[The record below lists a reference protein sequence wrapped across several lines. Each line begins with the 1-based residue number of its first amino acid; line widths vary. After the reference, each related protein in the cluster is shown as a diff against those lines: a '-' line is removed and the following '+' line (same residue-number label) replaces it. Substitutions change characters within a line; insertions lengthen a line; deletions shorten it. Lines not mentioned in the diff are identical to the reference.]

1 MAVSPVTTSSDNA
14 ANSRSL
20 GNTSDE
26 LLNSFMT
33 LLVAQMQNQDPTNP
47 MDNNQLTSQ
56 LAQFQTAAGIEQ
68 LNTTVYGVGLLVNS
82 MQQMNATDWIGRT
95 VLIEGKPVV
104 STSEDGNQDFSFSL
118 GSDADK
124 VTVTLTDDEGNTYVG
139 TLKDVKAGI
148 HTYSL
153 DDLTDFQPTDP
164 REQADTTF
172 TVSYSAITESGDSP
186 KIMELKPAQVESVSF
201 SQTGAVLHLGIDG
214 IAMLNQIFL
223 VQ

>member
-68 LNTTVYGVGLLVNS
+68 LNTTVLGVGALVNS
-82 MQQMNATDWIGRT
+82 MQQMNAADWVGRT

-118 GSDADK
+118 GSDAEK

-139 TLKDVKAGI
+139 TLKDVKAGV

-153 DDLTDFQPTDP
+153 DDVTDFQPTDP

-186 KIMELKPAQVESVSF
+186 KIVELKRAQVESVSF
-201 SQTGAVLHLGIDG
+201 SQSGAVLHLGIDG
-214 IAMLNQIFL
+214 TAMLGQIFL

>member
-20 GNTSDE
+20 GNTSDD

-68 LNTTVYGVGLLVNS
+68 LNTTVLGVGALVNS
-82 MQQMNATDWIGRT
+82 MQQMNAADWVGRT

-118 GSDADK
+118 GSDAEK

-139 TLKDVKAGI
+139 TLKDVKAGV

-153 DDLTDFQPTDP
+153 DDVTDFQPTDP

-186 KIMELKPAQVESVSF
+186 KIVELKRAQVESVSF
-201 SQTGAVLHLGIDG
+201 SQSGAVLHLGIDG
-214 IAMLNQIFL
+214 TAMLGQIFL

>member
-68 LNTTVYGVGLLVNS
+68 LNTTVLGVGALVNS
-82 MQQMNATDWIGRT
+82 MQQMNAADWVGRT

-118 GSDADK
+118 GSDAEK

-139 TLKDVKAGI
+139 TLKDVKAGV

-186 KIMELKPAQVESVSF
+186 KIVELKRAQVESVSF
-201 SQTGAVLHLGIDG
+201 SQSGAVLHLGIDG
-214 IAMLNQIFL
+214 TAMLGQIFL